1 MSCSFPLLYFKKLL
15 IVMSFP
21 LILFFNSSNT
31 HWTLLEVAHS
41 MSVIQPSKEN
51 RFFFFFLS
59 GNGEILVMSL
69 VFVLNS
75 LQWNRASFQV
85 RDHKGNYAYRGCP
98 AIGIHAHSS
107 TDFLKDPGDR
117 GF

>member
-1 MSCSFPLLYFKKLL
+1 MGFSFPLLYFKKLL

-51 RFFFFFLS
+51 RFFFFFFFVWEWRNPSNES
-59 GNGEILVMSL
+59 GICIK
-69 VFVLNS
+69 
-75 LQWNRASFQV
+75 Q
-85 RDHKGNYAYRGCP
+85 
-98 AIGIHAHSS
+98 SS
-107 TDFLKDPGDR
+107 VEQSIFPGP
-117 GF
+117 